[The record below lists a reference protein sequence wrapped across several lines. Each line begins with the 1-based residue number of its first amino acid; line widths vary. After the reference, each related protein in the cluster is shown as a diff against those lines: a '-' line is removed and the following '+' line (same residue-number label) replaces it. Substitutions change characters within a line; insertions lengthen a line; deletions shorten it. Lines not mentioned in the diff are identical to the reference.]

1 MVHTQ
6 SNWTK
11 QFSVYFQFICVR
23 NFVVCSVA
31 FDSMICRPSVIH
43 FVFQLHMYIC
53 KCFGVSQKKPKQIL
67 KLKQKL
73 NIILCSFDKE
83 DFKICLFL
91 QQQKTKK
98 KTQPIYHS
106 KYRWQTIKCFV
117 FYIKYSKY
125 ASFLTSIIDYAK
137 ITWNGYVCTCIYTC
151 IIMVLTLKFWNVKFL
166 FYSTFWLFKF
176 GPYYI

>member
-31 FDSMICRPSVIH
+31 FDSKICRPSVIH

-98 KTQPIYHS
+98 KPNPFIIANIDDRQSNVLFFIS
-106 KYRWQTIKCFV
+106 NIQNMLL
-117 FYIKYSKY
+117 
-125 ASFLTSIIDYAK
+125 FLRQLSIMQK
-137 ITWNGYVCTCIYTC
+137 
-151 IIMVLTLKFWNVKFL
+151 
-166 FYSTFWLFKF
+166 
-176 GPYYI
+176 

>member
-31 FDSMICRPSVIH
+31 FDSKICRPSVIH

-73 NIILCSFDKE
+73 NIILCSFDIR
-83 DFKICLFL
+83 KILRYVCFCNNKKPTKKNNPFIIANIDDRQSNVLFFISNIQNMLLFL
-91 QQQKTKK
+91 RQLSIMQK
-98 KTQPIYHS
+98 
-106 KYRWQTIKCFV
+106 
-117 FYIKYSKY
+117 
-125 ASFLTSIIDYAK
+125 
-137 ITWNGYVCTCIYTC
+137 
-151 IIMVLTLKFWNVKFL
+151 
-166 FYSTFWLFKF
+166 
-176 GPYYI
+176 